1 MESNI
6 YIDPLCGEPYPF
18 VKLCPNRDNK
28 SVSRLDDSSR
38 KDEQDII
45 FPKDERIIKDENS
58 GKPSETNAPKIP
70 FLNTSDIIGCTFIR
84 PPQEDGQNFRVRIG
98 KMIDDNE
105 KKLS

>member
-45 FPKDERIIKDENS
+45 FPKDERITKDENS

-70 FLNTSDIIGCTFIR
+70 FLNTSDIIGRTFLR